1 MIALQSR
8 LKKIKIMIDLSQEEK
23 QITIEEALKMPELA
37 HLHEA
42 MNYALNTPFKKM
54 FPNKYKASIK
64 HSVEVK
70 TRAIFQKQATMPL
83 KKVVS
88 VVLEDLDDDTI
99 SAELI
104 LEMTQLITQNWQRMT
119 ATAYENEP
127 AEMMV

>member
-1 MIALQSR
+1 MGLN
-8 LKKIKIMIDLSQEEK
+8 QEKK

-54 FPNKYKASIK
+54 FPNKYKASIQ

-70 TRAIFQKQATMPL
+70 THELFQEQPTMPL

-88 VVLEDLDDDTI
+88 TVLEDLGDDTI
-99 SAELI
+99 SSELI
-104 LEMTQLITQNWQRMT
+104 LEMTQLIIKNWEHMT
-119 ATAYENEP
+119 NTIYTNEH
-127 AEMMV
+127 AEAIA

>member
-1 MIALQSR
+1 M
-8 LKKIKIMIDLSQEEK
+8 DLNQEEK

-54 FPNKYKASIK
+54 FPNKYRASIK

-70 TRAIFQKQATMPL
+70 MDEIFQEQPTTPL
-83 KKVVS
+83 KNVVS
-88 VVLEDLDDDTI
+88 TVLKDLNDDTI

-104 LEMTQLITQNWQRMT
+104 LEMTQLITQNWRHKT
-119 ATAYENEP
+119 AVNAPER
-127 AEMMV
+127 AEVMA